1 MLSGATQSS
10 ETNEGSTSFKIL
22 VSLIMYLFISS
33 DFLVGKKNY
42 AGWQSVKKSL
52 IEEALG

>member
-33 DFLVGKKNY
+33 DFLVGKENY
-42 AGWQSVKKSL
+42 AGWQSVKKFL